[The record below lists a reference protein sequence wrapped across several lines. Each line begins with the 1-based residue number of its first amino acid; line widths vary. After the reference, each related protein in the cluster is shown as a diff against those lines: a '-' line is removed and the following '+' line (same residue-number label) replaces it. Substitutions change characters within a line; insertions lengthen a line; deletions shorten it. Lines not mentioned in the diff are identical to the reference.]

1 MVRDAVANSKIPY
14 PKPHTSLSPPS
25 LYDRAWKVKYSPTQT
40 PCSQWESC
48 DMVLDK
54 EMLIKDP
61 REGLSAQTKRQRLP
75 IRKRYGLEC
84 RSDAWRS
91 SSYLVTVRTNA
102 NSKDGGIEKV
112 EEPGSLMT
120 SMGSC
125 SNSGLLAS
133 NFFLHMKNTPF
144 AFLSH
149 SSRVFWYSILAD
161 MNDEDLT

>member
-102 NSKDGGIEKV
+102 NSKDGWNRKSGGARVPDDIH
-112 EEPGSLMT
+112 
-120 SMGSC
+120 
-125 SNSGLLAS
+125 GLL
-133 NFFLHMKNTPF
+133 FQFWTPCLKLLF
-144 AFLSH
+144 AHEEYTLCLFKPL
-149 SSRVFWYSILAD
+149 
-161 MNDEDLT
+161 